1 MITEEQQKD
10 FEARAQA
17 FEEDYA
23 KAYEEL
29 KAKHECEMVY
39 GVVTVPSPAGIF
51 GLGVQQSVGDLKYKS
66 VPSPKEF
73 VSNAEAS

>member
-1 MITEEQQKD
+1 MEYTPEQTAD
-10 FEARAQA
+10 FEARANA
-17 FEEDYA
+17 FQEDFT

-39 GVVTVPSPAGIF
+39 SVATVPSPAGIF

-73 VSNAEAS
+73 VAKE